1 MDTLLRLFEMQP
13 EENGSKKRSRKKEQY
28 QINQE
33 IVDRV
38 WEQYVSTFWTGRG
51 LRPRLSPE
59 RQQLIARA
67 IKWYDEDTV
76 LKAIR
81 GCSLSDWHMGR
92 NPSGKK
98 YTNIELI
105 LRDSAHIERFYEMT
119 VAEESKGGFL
129 D

>member
-1 MDTLLRLFEMQP
+1 MWDH
-13 EENGSKKRSRKKEQY
+13 
-28 QINQE
+28 
-33 IVDRV
+33 
-38 WEQYVSTFWTGRG
+38 YVTTFWNGRG

-59 RQQLIARA
+59 RERLIARA
-67 IKWYDEDTV
+67 VHWYDEDTV
-76 LKAIR
+76 VKAIR

-98 YTNIELI
+98 YTSIELI

-119 VAEESKGGFL
+119 VAEDSKGGFL